1 MIRITMFMLAAA
13 RDLLSL
19 TLVLMVRCYQRLVSP
34 WLPNACRYQPTCSEY
49 AVLAVRRYGPLRGM
63 LKALG
68 RIARCHPW
76 GRGGYDPP

>member
-1 MIRITMFMLAAA
+1 MIRITMFMWMAA

-19 TLVLMVRCYQRLVSP
+19 TLVLLVRCYQRFLSP

-63 LKALG
+63 VKALG
-68 RIARCHPW
+68 RIGRCHPW

>member
-1 MIRITMFMLAAA
+1 MIRITMFMWMAA

-19 TLVLMVRCYQRLVSP
+19 TLILLVRGYQRFLSP

-49 AVLAVRRYGPLRGM
+49 AVLAVRRYGPLRGIA
-63 LKALG
+63 KTAG
-68 RIARCHPW
+68 RISRCHPW